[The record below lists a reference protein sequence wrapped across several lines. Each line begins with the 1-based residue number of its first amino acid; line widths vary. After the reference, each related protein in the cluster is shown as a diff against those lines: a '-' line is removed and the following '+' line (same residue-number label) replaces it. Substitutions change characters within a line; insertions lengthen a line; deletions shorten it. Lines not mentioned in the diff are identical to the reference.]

1 MYTFD
6 FPVKYIDD
14 SGKIQDITLA
24 ITKSTTKNSKF
35 ESDANSASD
44 SVSALNSY
52 YETLASGS
60 ETRATIFKT
69 YLSYSNV
76 ETQVLSELGKTLAQ
90 VRTIYPDTY
99 DFLMSLKD
107 GLAEIDDY

>member
-1 MYTFD
+1 MLNNGTTSFGN
-6 FPVKYIDD
+6 DD
-14 SGKIQDITLA
+14 YMADLDAENLYQMISGG
-24 ITKSTTKNSKF
+24 
-35 ESDANSASD
+35 SD

-90 VRTIYPDTY
+90 VRTICPDTY